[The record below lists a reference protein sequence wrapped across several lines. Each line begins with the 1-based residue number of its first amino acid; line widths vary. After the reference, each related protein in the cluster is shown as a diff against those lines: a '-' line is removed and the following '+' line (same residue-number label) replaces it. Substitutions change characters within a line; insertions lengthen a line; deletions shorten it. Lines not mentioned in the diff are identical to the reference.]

1 MGHAH
6 KGRPPKTTWRDLKIS
21 YQHEGKTIHET
32 AKMVG
37 WNDSSSTSYWWEF
50 RDFAGHI
57 VKIELSGIPRPKLG
71 EE

>member
-6 KGRPPKTTWRDLKIS
+6 KGRPPKTTWRDLIIS
-21 YQHEGKTIHET
+21 YQHNGKTIHEV
-32 AKMVG
+32 AKMQG
-37 WNDSSSTSYWWEF
+37 WDDDSPSYWWEF
-50 RDFAGHI
+50 LDYEGRL